1 MKQFWNDI
9 KKHMN
14 YVLYTASADLR
25 SEVTNSYLDWFW
37 WILEPLCNMLIY
49 FFIFGYVF
57 KMSEQYFLAFIF
69 SGITMWTF
77 FNKCMTTS
85 VRLIKN
91 SKSIISRVY
100 IPKQILLIEKMFVNL
115 FKMLISSAIVI
126 VIMIPYRIPVDYHL
140 LGLIPVLVTF
150 FIFTYGCGCILMHYG
165 VYVDDLSYIVSIVL
179 NMLFY
184 FTGIFYSVMNKFP
197 EPYNLIFERL
207 NPLAFFISGM
217 RRALL
222 YEETVPPITMI
233 GWLVISIILACIG
246 TRLIYKNENSYVKV
260 I

>member
-1 MKQFWNDI
+1 
-9 KKHMN
+9 
-14 YVLYTASADLR
+14 
-25 SEVTNSYLDWFW
+25 
-37 WILEPLCNMLIY
+37 
-49 FFIFGYVF
+49 
-57 KMSEQYFLAFIF
+57 
-69 SGITMWTF
+69 
-77 FNKCMTTS
+77 MTTS

-140 LGLIPVLVTF
+140 FGLIPVLVTF

-222 YEETVPPITMI
+222 YEEAVPPITMI